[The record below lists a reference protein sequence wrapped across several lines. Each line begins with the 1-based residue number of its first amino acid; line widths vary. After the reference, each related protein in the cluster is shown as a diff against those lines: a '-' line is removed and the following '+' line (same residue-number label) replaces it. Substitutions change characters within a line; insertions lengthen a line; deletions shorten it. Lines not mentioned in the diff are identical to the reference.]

1 MGDAQ
6 GRSAAQLERRGPA
19 RADAVTMRILHTGD
33 WHLGRTMRG
42 QSRLPEFE
50 KTLDEVA
57 QIAIEERVDVM
68 IVAGDT
74 FDTFAPPPDAERLMY
89 ETLGRVLRDGVQI
102 VMIAGNHDSVG
113 RMDALSNILSMVG
126 VHSIGSV
133 PQQMPD
139 AVLRVPSRDGSETAT
154 IVALPWVPERYA
166 VEFEKLSAPAAEARG
181 QYRDALARVIEDA
194 CTPFKADTINIF
206 AGHMLL
212 DGSTIGEGSGER
224 KLHIGHN
231 FAVNAQCFPATAQ
244 YVALGHVH
252 KPQQIAAAAPTF
264 YAGSLVQLDFG
275 EGGQAKSVNIV
286 DVKAKQPA
294 QIRQAPIT
302 GGRGLRTL
310 RIKYDDLASHG
321 GKYGDDFLRV
331 VVELERPVLSLYEQV
346 RDVLPNAVDVT
357 GERTDQPVELEQA
370 PRHAGLTPQELLQRY
385 YRKKE
390 NAEISDE
397 MLKAFTELYEAELAD
412 ASA

>member
-1 MGDAQ
+1 
-6 GRSAAQLERRGPA
+6 
-19 RADAVTMRILHTGD
+19 MRILHTGD
-33 WHLGRTMRG
+33 WHLGRTIRG

-50 KTLDEVA
+50 KTLHEVA
-57 QIAIEERVDVM
+57 SIAVEEGVDVM

-74 FDTFAPPPDAERLMY
+74 FDTFAPPADAERLVY
-89 ETLGRVLRDGVQI
+89 ETLGRVLRAGVRI
-102 VMIAGNHDSVG
+102 ITIAGNHDSAG
-113 RMDALSNILSMVG
+113 RMDALSDILSMVG
-126 VHSIGSV
+126 VHSVGSV
-133 PQQMPD
+133 PQRMSE
-139 AVLRVPSRDGSETAT
+139 AVLRVPSRDGAETAT

-181 QYRDALARVIEDA
+181 QYRDALAGVIEQA
-194 CTPFKADTINIF
+194 CAPFEADTINIF

-231 FAVNAQCFPATAQ
+231 FAVNAQCFPASAQ

-286 DVKAKQPA
+286 DVKARQPA
-294 QIRQAPIT
+294 QIRQVPIE
-302 GGRGLRTL
+302 GGRQLRTL
-310 RIKYDDLASHG
+310 RIEYDDLASHA
-321 GKYGDDFLRV
+321 GKYGDDYLRV
-331 VVELERPVLSLYEQV
+331 IVTLDRPVLSLFEQV

-357 GERTDQPVELEQA
+357 AERTDEPAVAETA
-370 PRHAGLTPQELLQRY
+370 RHAGLTPQELLQRY

-390 NAEISDE
+390 NADISEE
-397 MLKAFTELYEAELAD
+397 MLKAFTELYEECAD